1 MIRYMMIRLLQ
12 LIPTVFGIY
21 TLAFVLMR
29 VLPGDP
35 ASFLVGARDD
45 PQALAVLRSSMHLDE
60 PIFNQYVAFLGN
72 ALHGDLGRSYLT
84 RQPVITMIGQAFPQ
98 TVVLAL
104 AAMILAVGI
113 GVPLGVIAALRKNSA
128 WDNLSRLIALI
139 GVSIPVFGL
148 GILMQLL
155 FSLKLKWLPISG
167 LGFDKHLI
175 MPAVALSLATLALLT
190 RMTRATLL
198 EQLDQD
204 YVRTAYSKGLRE
216 RVVIVRHA
224 LRNTLLPLVTV
235 AGNSIANL
243 LSGSLLIEVIFNWP
257 GMGKLL
263 VQAVNTRDYTLL
275 QGLVIVFALIY
286 AGINMLIDLLYP
298 LLDPRIGHG

>member
-1 MIRYMMIRLLQ
+1 MLRYIAIRLLQ

-45 PQALAVLRSSMHLDE
+45 PQALATLRSSMHLDE

-84 RQPVITMIGQAFPQ
+84 RQPVIIMIGQAFPQ

-104 AAMILAVGI
+104 AAMTLAVGI
-113 GVPLGVIAALRKNSA
+113 GVPLGIIAALRKNSA

-198 EQLDQD
+198 EQLGQD
-204 YVRTAYSKGLRE
+204 YIRTAYSKGLRE
-216 RVVIVRHA
+216 RMVVVRHA
-224 LRNTLLPLVTV
+224 LRNILLPLVTV
-235 AGNSIANL
+235 AGNSTANL

-286 AGINMLIDLLYP
+286 AGINMLVDLFYP

>member
-1 MIRYMMIRLLQ
+1 MLRYIAIRFLQ

-45 PQALAVLRSSMHLDE
+45 PQALATLRSSMHLDE

-84 RQPVITMIGQAFPQ
+84 RQPVIIMIGQAFPQ

-104 AAMILAVGI
+104 AAMTLAVGI
-113 GVPLGVIAALRKNSA
+113 GVPLGIIAALRKNSA

-198 EQLDQD
+198 EQLGQD
-204 YVRTAYSKGLRE
+204 YIRTAYSKGLRE
-216 RVVIVRHA
+216 RMVIVRHA
-224 LRNTLLPLVTV
+224 LRNILLPLVTV
-235 AGNSIANL
+235 AGNSTANL

-286 AGINMLIDLLYP
+286 AGINMLVDLFYP

>member
-1 MIRYMMIRLLQ
+1 
-12 LIPTVFGIY
+12 
-21 TLAFVLMR
+21 
-29 VLPGDP
+29 
-35 ASFLVGARDD
+35 
-45 PQALAVLRSSMHLDE
+45 
-60 PIFNQYVAFLGN
+60 LGN

-84 RQPVITMIGQAFPQ
+84 RQPVIIMIGQAFPQ

-104 AAMILAVGI
+104 AAMTLAVGI
-113 GVPLGVIAALRKNSA
+113 GVPLGIIAALRKNSA

-198 EQLDQD
+198 EQLGQD
-204 YVRTAYSKGLRE
+204 YIRTAYSKGLRE
-216 RVVIVRHA
+216 RMVIVRHA
-224 LRNTLLPLVTV
+224 LRNILLPLVTV
-235 AGNSIANL
+235 AGNSTANL

-286 AGINMLIDLLYP
+286 AGINMLVDLFYP